1 MKQFILGILMGS
13 IIASAVWWFVIKKQQ
28 DDERQDLRDLIT
40 ALQQRETQ
48 KETAEK
54 ALDEKG
60 LTLLGEK
67 TFTII
72 SAYPEGYYYFT
83 GNDCAK
89 IKKGILVEAV
99 FELQKAKQLYGDE
112 LMVIIKKSGED
123 QTEQLKDLAHELD
136 RSGLKAGQFSSLM
149 LSKAEKDCI
158 ASIEKRK

>member
-28 DDERQDLRDLIT
+28 DDEREDLRNLIT
-40 ALQQRETQ
+40 ALQQRAHQ

-54 ALDEKG
+54 ALNEKG
-60 LTLLGEK
+60 LNLLGEK

-72 SAYPEGYYYFT
+72 SAYPEGYYYFS
-83 GNDCAK
+83 GNDCSK
-89 IKKGILVEAV
+89 IKKGILVETV
-99 FELQKAKQLYGDE
+99 FELQKVKRQFGDE
-112 LMVIIKKSGED
+112 LMVIVK
-123 QTEQLKDLAHELD
+123 QTGDNQSEQLKELVHELD
-136 RSGLKAGQFSSLM
+136 RARLKAGQFSSLM